1 MIKKVSLRFGL
12 SLLLITLQLLLL
24 LSAGSSLLWLY
35 PRLSQFGIVISW
47 LVFMWLLRK
56 DEAADYKLTWVIM
69 VMSFPVVGGVLYLT
83 FNKSQYVR
91 RKIAAH
97 AKEHAIIAK
106 LLDADG
112 VMDFPKFHS
121 EGKRSLF
128 RYVRQASAYHGYEH
142 TTTQYYPW
150 GQDMFADMLTALQG
164 AERFILLE
172 YFIVKSSTMW
182 DELVVIL
189 EQKVAQGVEVRVI
202 IDDFGSQ
209 KLFTNAYI
217 AQLRAKGIQVLRFN
231 PIIPILFVFMN
242 TRDHRKIMVIDGD
255 TAFVGGVNI
264 ADEYVNRTA
273 PLGTWKDTGLKLQ
286 GQGVWSLTL
295 MFIEM
300 WDTFAGKVGRIDNH
314 QDYAP
319 LDVVAHPSDGL
330 VLPYG
335 DSPLD
340 GERLGENIYIEI
352 LNQARQYVYIF
363 TPYLIISE
371 KLSHALQMAAARGVD
386 VRIVTPGIPDKKL
399 VFRLTRSYYARLI
412 TAGVRIYEY
421 TPGFMH
427 AKSFVCD
434 DDTAVVGTINLDY
447 RSLYL
452 HFENAVLIHQASTV
466 AAIKADALA
475 TIAHSR
481 QIPLAE
487 VSKYKWIGLV
497 DAVLHLFAPLM

>member
-1 MIKKVSLRFGL
+1 M
-12 SLLLITLQLLLL
+12 
-24 LSAGSSLLWLY
+24 
-35 PRLSQFGIVISW
+35 SW

-69 VMSFPVVGGVLYLT
+69 VMAFPVVGGALYLT
-83 FNKSQYVR
+83 FNKSQYIR
-91 RKIAAH
+91 RKIATH
-97 AKEHAIIAK
+97 VKEHAIIAK
-106 LLDADG
+106 LLDDDG
-112 VMDFPKFHS
+112 IMPFLDKFRS
-121 EGKRSLF
+121 RGKRSMF
-128 RYVRQASAYHGYEH
+128 GYVRRVSAYHGYEH
-142 TTTQYYPW
+142 TTSKYYPW
-150 GQDMFADMLTALQG
+150 GQDMFADILSALQS
-164 AERFILLE
+164 AERFIMLE
-172 YFIVKSSTMW
+172 YFIVKKSTMW
-182 DELVVIL
+182 DEIVAIL
-189 EQKVAQGVEVRVI
+189 AQKAEQGVEVRVI

-217 AQLRAKGIQVLRFN
+217 KALQDKGIHVLRFN
-231 PIIPILFVFMN
+231 PIIPFLFMFMN

-264 ADEYVNRTA
+264 SDEYVNRTSE
-273 PLGTWKDTGLKLQ
+273 LGTWKDTGLRLQ

-300 WDTFAGKVGRIDNH
+300 WDTFSGPARRIDNH

-319 LDVVAHPSDGL
+319 VIANPLDTDGL

-340 GERLGENIYIEI
+340 EDRLGENIYIEI
-352 LNQARQYVYIF
+352 LNQSRHYVYIF

-371 KLSHALQMAAARGVD
+371 KLSHALQMAARRGVD

-412 TAGVRIYEY
+412 KAGVGIYQY

-452 HFENAVLIHQASTV
+452 HFENAVLLHNASTI
-466 AAIKADALA
+466 ADIKADALA
-475 TIAHSR
+475 TIADSR
-481 QIPLAE
+481 KVELGE